1 MVTMAK
7 NPEIVKSFLET
18 LSPKLQKLWQKERE
32 VILKYKEEEFMRMG
46 REFNGKINK
55 EDFWYYITAIQE
67 KEYSVDQE
75 QLKEYFPIDVV
86 TKGMMDIYQRLLS
99 LTFSKVEGIPV
110 WHPDVELYK
119 VDDTAT
125 KETIGYFFLDL
136 FPREGKFGHDAMF
149 QIQPRSLDPE
159 GQRSKAVT
167 GMACNFPKPTQ
178 DRPSL
183 LYHSQVKIF
192 FHEFGHVMHGIAVM
206 NNITYLNDMSSVE
219 GDFVEAPSQMLE
231 NWVWQEE
238 SLRLMSSHYKTKEP
252 IPTDVLAKLVASQK
266 SFAGAQ
272 NLRQIF
278 YATYDMMLHTRGEAD
293 SAAIAKDLY
302 KELLD
307 IDKIDGGNTG
317 AILGHLV
324 GYDAGYYGYLWSSV
338 FSHDM
343 FETRWRSKVITTLN
357 DTFGHVRI

>member
-1 MVTMAK
+1 MVK
-7 NPEIVKSFLET
+7 NPENVASFLKA
-18 LSPKLQKLWQKERE
+18 LSPKLQTLWQKERE
-32 VILKYKEEEFMRMG
+32 VILKYKEEDFKSMG

-67 KEYSVDQE
+67 KEFSVDQE

-86 TKGMMDIYQRLLS
+86 TKGLMDIYQRLLG

-125 KETIGYFFLDL
+125 KETIGYIFLDL
-136 FPREGKFGHDAMF
+136 FAREGKYWHAAMW
-149 QIQPRSLDPE
+149 QIQPGSLDLE

-167 GMACNFPKPTQ
+167 GIVCNFHNPTQ

-183 LYHSQVKIF
+183 LYHSQVRTF
-192 FHEFGHVMHGIAVM
+192 FHEFGHAMHGIASRT
-206 NNITYLNDMSSVE
+206 NLTYFYGTNVE

-238 SLRLMSSHYKTKEP
+238 SLRLMSSHFKTKEQ
-252 IPTDVLAKLVASQK
+252 IPTEVLSKLVASQN
-266 SFAGAQ
+266 SFAGAKA
-272 NLRQIF
+272 LRRIF
-278 YATYDMMLHTRGEAD
+278 FATYDQMLHTRGEAD

-302 KELLD
+302 KELFD
-307 IDKIDGGNTG
+307 IDRIEGGNFG
-317 AILGHLV
+317 ATFDHL
-324 GYDAGYYGYLWSSV
+324 AHLEALNYGYLWSEV
-338 FSHDM
+338 FSQDM
-343 FETRWRSKVITTLN
+343 FETR
-357 DTFGHVRI
+357 